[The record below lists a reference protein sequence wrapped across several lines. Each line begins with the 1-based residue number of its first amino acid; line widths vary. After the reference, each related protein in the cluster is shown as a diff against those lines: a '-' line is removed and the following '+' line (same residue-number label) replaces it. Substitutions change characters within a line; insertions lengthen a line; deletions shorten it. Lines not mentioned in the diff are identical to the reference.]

1 MMTEYEAELK
11 FLKRQN
17 EDAIDK
23 LLGEFKTNLGKI
35 QEEYEDQKRVS
46 DGLKTQYEE
55 KLVQT
60 SDEHELELGELK
72 SL

>member
-1 MMTEYEAELK
+1 MTEYEAELK
-11 FLKRQN
+11 LLKRQN

-23 LLGEFKTNLGKI
+23 LLSEFKLNLGKI
-35 QEEYEDQKRVS
+35 QEEYEDQKRMS

-60 SDEHELELGELK
+60 SDEHEAELAEMNNL
-72 SL
+72 

>member
-35 QEEYEDQKRVS
+35 QEEYEDQKRMS